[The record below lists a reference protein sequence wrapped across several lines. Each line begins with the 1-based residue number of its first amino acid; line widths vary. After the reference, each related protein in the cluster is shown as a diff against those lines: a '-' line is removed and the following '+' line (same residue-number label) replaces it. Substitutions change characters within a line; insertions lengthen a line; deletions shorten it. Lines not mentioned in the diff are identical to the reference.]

1 MRCSS
6 TASRALVLGDGDFA
20 FSARLAGSGKFIVT
34 ATTVEA
40 EAVLE
45 QRYTATFPKH
55 RAAVLQHSGCCF
67 FEIDATCLDSPAPPY
82 TQLRSSFDRVIW
94 NNPYAEAAA
103 PKSHRALNAK
113 KIHKKLVADFLRC
126 APAVLRPGG
135 TLVLSI
141 DPASV
146 ILGAD
151 FLLASAAA
159 TGFELVKEY
168 PFDAKQEHEYVL
180 RYGDDRDLAKSRRTY
195 TKKRIR
201 TYEFKRKSVHCA
213 EATPSLVLSSVN
225 DGPKVLNVG
234 HHEGLTS
241 KGMFVTVLIV
251 VSALMIVL
259 VTLFPPKPKYH

>member
-6 TASRALVLGDGDFA
+6 TPPRALVLGDGDFA
-20 FSARLAGSGKFIVT
+20 FSARLAASGKFIVT
-34 ATTVEA
+34 ATTVES

-45 QRYTATFPKH
+45 QRYPVTFPKH
-55 RAAVLQHSGCCF
+55 RAAVVQHSGSCLF
-67 FEIDATCLDSPAPPY
+67 QIDATCLTRLAPPY

-94 NNPYAEAAA
+94 NNPYAEAAE

-113 KIHKKLVADFLRC
+113 KIHKKLVSDFLRC

-146 ILGAD
+146 ILGGD
-151 FLLASAAA
+151 FLLATAAA
-159 TGFELVKEY
+159 RGFVLVKEY
-168 PFDAKQEHEYVL
+168 PFDAKHEHEYVL
-180 RYGDDRDLAKSRRTY
+180 RYGDDRDLANKKRIRY

-201 TYEFKRKSVHCA
+201 TYEFKRNTP
-213 EATPSLVLSSVN
+213 EATPPLVSSSFS
-225 DGPKVLNVG
+225 DGQSVSDVVTISQD
-234 HHEGLTS
+234 GLTG
-241 KGMFVTVLIV
+241 KGLFVTVLVV
-251 VSALMIVL
+251 VSAIMIAL